1 MYNVQRYAGLFQV
14 TKQANHV
21 NNVRVNQKDRK
32 GSIHQWDVQDVI
44 NQFANI
50 AGKMDI
56 TMIIIGH

>member
-1 MYNVQRYAGLFQV
+1 M
-14 TKQANHV
+14 
-21 NNVRVNQKDRK
+21 NNVRVNQKERK
-32 GSIHQWDVQDVI
+32 GSIQQWDVQDVI